1 LLKAL
6 SGIYSDFLQVLVW
19 PLVVVVLKSLAGF
32 FFYIFL
38 LGTSMIS
45 FNIMFVE
52 RLGVINIFLLLIY
65 SLIKKE
71 VKMEEGATMK
81 DVVVAV
87 MVDQFLAKFLLLD

>member
-1 LLKAL
+1 
-6 SGIYSDFLQVLVW
+6 
-19 PLVVVVLKSLAGF
+19 
-32 FFYIFL
+32 
-38 LGTSMIS
+38 
-45 FNIMFVE
+45 MFVE